1 MIIISGISIFL
12 LFCIGG
18 LHVFWAFGGQWGSK
32 VAIPSTSRSREQTFT
47 PGSIATLIVAILLF
61 SGALLLAIQGHLLP
75 ALPSSPWVQWGC
87 WVCVFVF
94 GLRAI
99 GDFKYVGLFKRVKQ
113 TRFAAYDTFLFTPL
127 CLWLCFTFYYSLIY
141 S

>member
-1 MIIISGISIFL
+1 MLISGISVFL

-18 LHVFWAFGGQWGSK
+18 LHVFWAFGGKWGSK
-32 VAIPSTSRSREQTFT
+32 VAIPSTSGSREQTFI

-61 SGALLLAIQGHLLP
+61 SGALLLAIHGHLLP
-75 ALPSSPWVQWGC
+75 TLPSSPWVQWGC

-99 GDFKYVGLFKRVKQ
+99 GDFKYVGIFKRVKQ
-113 TRFAAYDTFLFTPL
+113 TRFATYDTFLFTPL
-127 CLWLCFTFYYSLIY
+127 CLWLCFTFYYTLIY